1 MSSFIA
7 NSTFQEMDLLFS
19 ANKPW
24 NWSAE
29 AEFAR
34 LKKERPDIAHDA
46 AQGRVS
52 SSDTVRVDEEA
63 AKAKA

>member
-1 MSSFIA
+1 
-7 NSTFQEMDLLFS
+7 MDLLFS
-19 ANKPW
+19 ADKPW

-34 LKKERPDIAHDA
+34 LKQERPDIAHGA

-52 SSDTVRVDEEA
+52 SSDTIRVDEEA
-63 AKAKA
+63 PKAKA